1 MSMRVLEWE
10 DFITQKPDAEDRPL
24 AITIGVF
31 DGVHRGHTV
40 LLERIVSLEGAL
52 PTVVTFRQNPLAVL
66 RPQEFLGDIF
76 TLEQKLRIFEEMGV
90 AQAVLI
96 YFSENFSKINGRDF
110 VDLLLKSRP
119 VKILALGP
127 NFRCGY
133 RMDTGVHEIRARTLA
148 AGLETWIACPVME
161 GGRPVSSSRVRQAIA
176 AGAFEEAAL
185 LLGRPLEAVPKKL
198 RVCDTAGGG

>member
-1 MSMRVLEWE
+1 MRVLEWE

-90 AQAVLI
+90 AQTVLI
-96 YFSENFSKINGRDF
+96 DFSPQFSKTKGGDF
-110 VDLLLKSRP
+110 IDLLIKRRP
-119 VKILALGP
+119 VRLLALGP

-133 RMDTGVHEIRARTLA
+133 RMDTGVQEIRARTRTLA
-148 AGLETWIACPVME
+148 AGLETWTACPVME